1 MLPNQSFAH
10 VRGGK
15 GGEGKQAYQRIVNG
29 ESEYRNNDLYKAA
42 SYARQCNVDIEPLR
56 ILIGDNKKW
65 RCDN

>member
-1 MLPNQSFAH
+1 M
-10 VRGGK
+10 RGGK

-56 ILIGDNKKW
+56 ILIGDNKMAM
-65 RCDN
+65 